1 MGETIRVLVA
11 DDHPL
16 MRTGICATLTAEPDM
31 MLVGEAADGDEA
43 QRLCQECNPD
53 VLLLDL
59 NMPGPSA
66 FETVAFLREHCPQ
79 VKVVMLTAYDD
90 DVYVR
95 GLVAAGVA
103 GYVLKDEIEEAVVR
117 AIRTVMQG
125 DTWFSRSVV
134 EKLAQQANGEAPP
147 SAKPTLT
154 ERESR
159 VLQLLVAGKTD
170 QQIGQEL
177 DVAERT
183 VRRHLRNIYDKLR
196 VNSRVEAA
204 TQAVRLG
211 LVEE

>member
-1 MGETIRVLVA
+1 MGETVRVLVA

-16 MRTGICATLTAEPDM
+16 MRAGICATLTAEPDM
-31 MLVGEAADGDEA
+31 MLVGKAADGDEA

-59 NMPGPSA
+59 SMPGPSA

-117 AIRTVMQG
+117 AIRAVMQG
-125 DTWFSRSVV
+125 DTWFSRTVV
-134 EKLAQQANGEAPP
+134 ERLARPATTEAPP
-147 SAKPTLT
+147 SEKPTLT
-154 ERESR
+154 DR
-159 VLQLLVAGKTD
+159 VG
-170 QQIGQEL
+170 G
-177 DVAERT
+177 
-183 VRRHLRNIYDKLR
+183 
-196 VNSRVEAA
+196 AA
-204 TQAVRLG
+204 IASSWQDGPADRPG
-211 LVEE
+211 IECR